1 MSNKIAI
8 RAFQHLSFETLKN
21 EVLQMQVVDFKK
33 YADIIVNLQMNN
45 EYYWLIKHFDDTT
58 LEHIRNRFDKESGM
72 DFMHRFNQLN
82 DKVIRL
88 KEKNIA
94 PEDKQAQAL
103 AQEFWN
109 MVMEFT
115 NGDMSMLPTLMKF
128 DNLIGDNNEW
138 LKKQKQVNEYMM
150 LKTLSIRELKYK
162 LLEKGLDKKL
172 VEKYIEDNREELE
185 EYEKKCIEK
194 IRRKKAGNMEEE
206 KINQYLFRKGYPI
219 SKYE

>member
-1 MSNKIAI
+1 MKIINNVDDFKSLKSIDLEDIKTTKINDLKRKDEAKTRI
-8 RAFQHLSFETLKN
+8 MKYITYKKRTEQEVRKKFKN
-21 EVLQMQVVDFKK
+21 EIDEQLLDE
-33 YADIIVNLQMNN
+33 II
-45 EYYWLIKHFDDTT
+45 EY
-58 LEHIRNRFDKESGM
+58 
-72 DFMHRFNQLN
+72 
-82 DKVIRL
+82 L
-88 KEKNIA
+88 KEANY
-94 PEDKQAQAL
+94 
-103 AQEFWN
+103 
-109 MVMEFT
+109 
-115 NGDMSMLPTLMKF
+115 ML
-128 DNLIGDNNEW
+128 
-138 LKKQKQVNEYMM
+138 